1 MKLGLFLVILLVL
14 LGSMSDTVLGQK
26 GREQRSQTD
35 RLPPLS
41 QPVDC
46 GLILR
51 YIDEAL
57 EKADLYKSNII
68 LIIKIKDTRNFSLAR
83 TRSNNLKNYLRFRGF
98 KDFEVAVDLDP
109 NEAEKVDLH
118 VRGELLYSI
127 PIKSGDKL
135 DFSGC

>member
-1 MKLGLFLVILLVL
+1 
-14 LGSMSDTVLGQK
+14 MSDTVLGQK

-127 PIKSGDKL
+127 PIKS
-135 DFSGC
+135 